1 MASQTTRRE
10 LPGLRAGTMEQGLGA
25 RQGSRAGMSATDPS
39 KGTNGVGSSMQS
51 RHLAHAEGEVAVSV
65 VGCMDRQGMCG
76 NLTG

>member
-1 MASQTTRRE
+1 
-10 LPGLRAGTMEQGLGA
+10 MEQGLGA

-76 NLTG
+76 SLTG